1 MTSDA
6 CHANVWVVLGEDEE
20 CREESRDEEWT
31 DRNEVRCHGAAGKR
45 MHVVVC
51 AVHVHLLGRQELPG
65 RRRKGSHRHTWHG
78 EGLCVHMREGRG
90 ECPAGCY
97 CLVRDATLSLVSI
110 RHALSVALNAHP
122 LSDI

>member
-51 AVHVHLLGRQELPG
+51 AVHVPPRATGIAWATQ
-65 RRRKGSHRHTWHG
+65 KGK
-78 EGLCVHMREGRG
+78 
-90 ECPAGCY
+90 P
-97 CLVRDATLSLVSI
+97 
-110 RHALSVALNAHP
+110 
-122 LSDI
+122 